1 MTKMSGWM
9 PSSTHLRKFSRH
21 ILHFEWIKDIVQQ
34 QLQNTLQ
41 QVLKKCNIIEWRILG
56 YSVNIYL
63 SIYPSIHLSIYPSI
77 HLSIYPSYPILSYLC
92 IYVSMYLCMYVSI
105 YLSNYLSIYLYT
117 LCTLYLYQRCIW
129 IPMSCHGGHGFL
141 GGLFWP
147 SAPCFSTRKLRLS
160 GTPPSSDFSEKLGR
174 MLNQWEHDNNGV
186 LY

>member
-63 SIYPSIHLSIYPSI
+63 SIYPSIHLSI
-77 HLSIYPSYPILSYLC
+77 LSYPIYVSMYLC
-92 IYVSMYLCMYVSI
+92 IYVSMYVCI
-105 YLSNYLSIYLYT
+105 YLSIYLTIYLSIHIMYT
-117 LCTLYLYQRCIW
+117 IFVPTLYLDSHVLPRWPRFSRWSFLAFCAVLLHQEAAAFRD
-129 IPMSCHGGHGFL
+129 SSLLRFL
-141 GGLFWP
+141 GVGEN
-147 SAPCFSTRKLRLS
+147 A
-160 GTPPSSDFSEKLGR
+160 
-174 MLNQWEHDNNGV
+174 
-186 LY
+186 